1 MQNAI
6 KKICKKKKSV
16 SCYKNVR
23 QVEGT
28 FFHLRI
34 LSSVY
39 TASQPPGDA
48 FWPDALR
55 GTLVGKFEKH

>member
-48 FWPDALR
+48 F
-55 GTLVGKFEKH
+55 